1 MCALIKLKKLKK
13 LNQKRKNNYDCRW
26 TIAIIIFGNNFN
38 LYCYCPP
45 YFLLVDLV
53 FFIIMSDSQLFNF
66 IAEKMNHN
74 PLKRITFADYM
85 GEVLYHPFRGYY
97 SAEKVKIGQKGDF
110 FTASSLGSDFGE
122 LIGEQIKQIWEILD
136 YPKPFSFLEMGAGTG
151 IFAKDILTYL
161 EEKYPD
167 FFASL
172 NYIIVETSQ
181 GLISQQKENL
191 KVFINKYPQKITW
204 KNWSEIED
212 NSIIGCGFS
221 NELIDA
227 FPVHQVIYT
236 KGQLKEIYVSLSSE
250 NTLIEVIDELSTEE
264 ILTYFELNEINFS
277 ENSYPHNYRTEVN
290 LLAKDWLTTI
300 NNKLKKG
307 YLITIDYGYSNKK
320 YYHPQRY
327 QGTLKCYYQ
336 HHHHDNPYINLGLQD
351 LTTHVNFTALEL
363 WGKELGLNQV
373 YLTKQ
378 GLFLMALGLGDRLA
392 KLTSEKINLQELFKK
407 RDALHQLIEPQG
419 LGGFNVLIQSKN
431 LTENEEKI
439 TLKGLMIN

>member
-1 MCALIKLKKLKK
+1 
-13 LNQKRKNNYDCRW
+13 
-26 TIAIIIFGNNFN
+26 
-38 LYCYCPP
+38 
-45 YFLLVDLV
+45 
-53 FFIIMSDSQLFNF
+53 MSDSKLFNI
-66 IAEKMNHN
+66 IAEKINNH
-74 PLKRITFADYM
+74 PQKRITFADYM
-85 GEVLYHPFRGYY
+85 GDVLYHPKFGYY
-97 SAEKVKIGQKGDF
+97 SSEKVKIGQKGDF

-136 YPKPFSFLEMGAGTG
+136 YPKPFYFLEMGAGTG

-161 EEKYPD
+161 EQKYPD

-172 NYIIVETSQ
+172 NYLIVETSQ
-181 GLISQQKENL
+181 GLIIQQQENL
-191 KVFINKYPQKITW
+191 KVFLNQNKQKITW
-204 KNWSEIED
+204 KNWSEIEN
-212 NSIIGCGFS
+212 NSLIGCVFS

-236 KGQLKEIYVSLSSE
+236 KGKLKEIYVSLSPDN
-250 NTLIEVIDELSTEE
+250 NTLIELIDELSTKE
-264 ILTYFELNEINFS
+264 ILTYFELNKINFS

-290 LLAKDWLTTI
+290 LLAKDWLI
-300 NNKLKKG
+300 NVNNKLKKG
-307 YLITIDYGYSNKK
+307 YLITIDYGYSREK

-336 HHHHDNPYINLGLQD
+336 HHHHDNPYLNLGLQD

-363 WGKELGLNQV
+363 WGKELGLNQIS
-373 YLTKQ
+373 LTKQ
-378 GLFLMALGLGDRLA
+378 GLFLMALGLGDRLSQ
-392 KLTSEKINLQELFKK
+392 LTSEKINLQQLLKK
-407 RDALHQLIEPQG
+407 RDALHQLIDPQG